1 MSAAWVFLHVSGVV
15 SALWSKRATGVSRH
29 RILRPAVSA
38 TGCERDRHHAHY
50 SGEAA
55 ALTPV
60 ALSSA
65 AAQDLSGGFRRLD
78 VDYRSGGT
86 RLNVTMAGPLLGVT
100 WRC

>member
-1 MSAAWVFLHVSGVV
+1 MSAAWGLMHVSGVV
-15 SALWSKRATGVSRH
+15 SALWGKRATGVPRH

>member
-1 MSAAWVFLHVSGVV
+1 MSAAWVLLHVSGVV
-15 SALWSKRATGVSRH
+15 SALWSKRATDVPRH

-38 TGCERDRHHAHY
+38 TGCERDRYHAHY

-55 ALTPV
+55 ALTPA

-78 VDYRSGGT
+78 VDYRSAARG
-86 RLNVTMAGPLLGVT
+86 LMSP
-100 WRC
+100 